1 MPANILGDAL
11 TDVYTDGACSGN
23 PGPGGWAWV
32 IPDGAHGSGA
42 EPHTTNQRMEVKAVL
57 EALRVNADPI
67 HIHSDSTYVV
77 NCFRDRWHEGW
88 IKKGWKNSQRKPV
101 ANRDLWEPL
110 IALAVPRIDEGTLRF
125 SWVKG
130 HSGNPMNEL
139 ADQLA
144 VAARNELQQLDGAGA
159 GGVDSAED
167 SPIGVSHEVPWD
179 IGPALLVVG
188 TVAPDADQQAA
199 IRQAVTSLDR
209 SGLVVSGLRRGTE
222 LIAAELAIESR
233 VPVAAVLPFS
243 DPAANW
249 EDALRSRFDEV
260 YARANYEVV
269 LAGDPSAPGQA
280 VRNRN
285 RWYERAAVGA
295 LVVGDDALADQ
306 FEAVGMTVLRA

>member
-1 MPANILGDAL
+1 
-11 TDVYTDGACSGN
+11 
-23 PGPGGWAWV
+23 
-32 IPDGAHGSGA
+32 
-42 EPHTTNQRMEVKAVL
+42 MEVKAVL
-57 EALRVNADPI
+57 EALGVNTGPV
-67 HIHSDSTYVV
+67 HVHSDSTYVV

-88 IKKGWKNSQRKPV
+88 LKKGWKNSQRKPV

-159 GGVDSAED
+159 VDLDGVRDNPSEASE
-167 SPIGVSHEVPWD
+167 EVPWD

-188 TVAPDADQQAA
+188 TVTPDADQHAA
-199 IRQAVTSLDR
+199 IRQAVTSLDS

-233 VPVAAVLPFS
+233 VPVAAVLPFP
-243 DPAANW
+243 DPAADW
-249 EDALRSRFDEV
+249 DDALRSRFDEV
-260 YARANYEVV
+260 YARARYEVV
-269 LAGDPSAPGQA
+269 LDGAPSTPGQA
-280 VRNRN
+280 VRHRN
-285 RWYERAAVGA
+285 RWFEGAAVGA
-295 LVVGDDALADQ
+295 LVVGDDVLADQ
-306 FEAVGMTVLRA
+306 YEAAGMSVLRA